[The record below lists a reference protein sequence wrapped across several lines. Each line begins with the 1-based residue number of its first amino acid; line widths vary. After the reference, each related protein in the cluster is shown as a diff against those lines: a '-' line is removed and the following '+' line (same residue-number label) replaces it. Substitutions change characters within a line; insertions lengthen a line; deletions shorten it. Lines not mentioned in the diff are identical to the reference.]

1 MPTATNFTNITGSAI
16 RIATGPA
23 NIGNVP
29 AQVIVSIRTGAGG
42 TGGTATSLIAFG
54 NSDVALATGFVVQ
67 IPAVTQAFVVEFRLT
82 AGQELWAIA
91 AGAPDNANVSVYIN
105 RP

>member
-1 MPTATNFTNITGSAI
+1 MPLATNFTNITGTAVK
-16 RIATGPA
+16 IATGPA
-23 NIGNVP
+23 NAGNVP
-29 AQVIVSIRTGAGG
+29 AQVLVSIRTSAGG

-54 NSDVALATGFVVQ
+54 NSGVALATGFVVT
-67 IPAVTQAFVVEFRLT
+67 IPPVTQTFTVEFRLT

-91 AGAPDNANVSVYIN
+91 AGTPNHADVSVYIN